1 MVGKNSGG
9 TPWYVLNAPEI
20 GGAFQKVE
28 QLIQE
33 NGVLEAKTNS
43 LLRLALT
50 AVCRDAVGTEASLQQ
65 AIAQG
70 ATREE
75 ITEVFLMA
83 GRIRPGSANLG
94 QRDRSAVPAGQRIE
108 HVLCEC
114 YSFNRRS
121 VMRGR

>member
-83 GRIRPGSANLG
+83 GAQCAQAQLTWAEEIGQPYLQGS
-94 QRDRSAVPAGQRIE
+94 E
-108 HVLCEC
+108 
-114 YSFNRRS
+114 
-121 VMRGR
+121 